1 MPNSISVF
9 VLVGIPTRTR
19 PVRGSLADG
28 LFRLLRVEYQ
38 RTLMVQ
44 LADTKKEDSSLE
56 PSSKTQNNS
65 QIQISQTRK
74 FYKFHSQNLVRY
86 PNSLVL

>member
-1 MPNSISVF
+1 MGITHKNTVLQTASFDSYESSISA
-9 VLVGIPTRTR
+9 P
-19 PVRGSLADG
+19 
-28 LFRLLRVEYQ
+28 LL
-38 RTLMVQ
+38 VQ

-65 QIQISQTRK
+65 QIQISQTHK
-74 FYKFHSQNLVRY
+74 SYKFHSQNLVRY